1 MKKLNGF
8 YAVGLGVAMLGA
20 VSASAAE
27 TVYESSN
34 SRSKP
39 AFGVQA
45 GINFDTATT
54 PNQINSNTHTGFTVG
69 LALDLPIIT
78 GAASLSLAPELNYS
92 RRGLDLINAGGIK
105 ASVNRH
111 SIELPV
117 FAKVAFGEGVRPY
130 VFGGPMGV
138 WNVSNELSGD
148 IGGAGKSISY
158 DPRTFDLA
166 VVAGAGVE
174 IGPFFANARYN
185 FGLVDIDS
193 RSADWRSRGFKLL
206 AGLKF

>member
-1 MKKLNGF
+1 MKKRNAM
-8 YAVGLGVAMLGA
+8 YVAGLGISLLSA

-27 TVYESSN
+27 TVYEASN
-34 SRSKP
+34 RSKP

-45 GINFDTATT
+45 GLNFDTATT
-54 PNQINSNTHTGFTVG
+54 PSQINSNTHTGFTVG

-78 GAASLSLAPELNYS
+78 GAASFSIAPELNYA
-92 RRGLDLINAGGIK
+92 RRGLDLINAGGVK

-117 FAKVAFGEGVRPY
+117 FAKVAFGESVRPY

-148 IGGAGKSISY
+148 IGGTGKSISY

-166 VVAGAGVE
+166 VVAGLGVE
-174 IGPFFANARYN
+174 VGPFFANARYN